1 MLPEWMRTVLL
12 SLGVVAVATLA
23 VYHRIHRVG
32 FRTMSPKMARTLRNA
47 GQPSTN
53 QTLK

>member
-23 VYHRIHRVG
+23 VYHRTHRVG
-32 FRTMSPKMARTLRNA
+32 FRTINRK
-47 GQPSTN
+47 
-53 QTLK
+53 K